1 MIQGCYEYDFFCAGC
16 PELCFHCSS
25 SRLEERIFE
34 NKLKKQRF
42 IHLSHLLWII
52 EMISQVAFL
61 VLVFIY
67 IISVVIILKRKR
79 NGNLFFATLLWIAVG
94 IDADFSLGVTFI
106 IFGSILYNIVI
117 HLLLKYRKLDFKGLA
132 VDFIF
137 LIPILSAFTLVMKI
151 TSS

>member
-1 MIQGCYEYDFFCAGC
+1 
-16 PELCFHCSS
+16 
-25 SRLEERIFE
+25 
-34 NKLKKQRF
+34 
-42 IHLSHLLWII
+42 
-52 EMISQVAFL
+52 MISQVAFL

-106 IFGSILYNIVI
+106 ILGSILYNIVI